1 MATLSDL
8 LQTALRQHQAGQLV
22 EAERLYRAILATH
35 PQQSDAWHLLGV
47 IAFQGGQL
55 DIAAERIQQA
65 IALNSEAAP
74 FHNNL
79 GNVWKAQG
87 NLDAAIASYRQAI
100 QLQPYFAGALN
111 NLGVALQEHSGD
123 FESALACYAAALQQ
137 QPNFAEALNN
147 QGTVLRRLGRLDEAI
162 ASYERAVLLRPDYFD
177 ALNNLGVAWTAKGSL
192 DEAHHAL
199 GRALQLRPNSAKTL
213 ISLGNVFKDQGRI
226 ADALAHFHRAWE
238 VEPHNADAQDNYL
251 YTLVFSPDHDAA
263 AIYAEHQRWVD
274 LVTRSVSE
282 GERSTDPRFH
292 ALPKQN
298 VDVRPPSLTL
308 RVTSADVNIRRLRI
322 GYVSPDFRSHAE
334 SFFTVPLF
342 ENHDHDQFEIF
353 AYSDVTE
360 PDIVTERLRAS
371 TDHWIET
378 AALTDQ
384 QLAQRI
390 RDDRIDVLVDL
401 TLHMAKNRLRMFALK
416 PAPVQ
421 VCWLAY
427 QGTTG
432 LPQMDFR
439 LSDPHLDP
447 PGMFDEFYSERTI
460 RLPETFWCYDPL
472 IDSSPSLTRRVSE
485 GEYCNDLQNQS
496 ISECP
501 PSLTL
506 PVSERAADPRGLV
519 SDLPALRNGFVTFGS
534 LNAFCKVNPPLLRLW
549 ASVLRAVPNSRL
561 MLLAPEGSHRETTLS
576 LFETECVARE
586 RIVLVNKR
594 PRAEYLAYFH
604 DIDISLDTLP
614 YGGQTTSLDSFWMGV
629 PVISMLGNTAVGRA
643 GASQLQNLG
652 LPELI
657 AESPEQFV
665 AIAVALAKAPQRL
678 IDLRSSL
685 RQRLLNSPLMDGPRF
700 TCRVEEAFRQMDIL
714 SRATDC

>member
-1 MATLSDL
+1 MTNILDL
-8 LQTALRQHQAGQLV
+8 LQTALRQHQAGQLT
-22 EAERLYRAILATH
+22 EAERLYRAVLAAH
-35 PQQSDAWHLLGV
+35 PQQPDAWHLLGV
-47 IAFQGGQL
+47 IAFQAGQF

-79 GNVWKAQG
+79 GNVWKSQR
-87 NLDAAIASYRQAI
+87 NLAAAITSYRRAI
-100 QLQPYFAGALN
+100 QLQPHFADALN
-111 NLGVALQEHSGD
+111 NLGVALQEHSAD
-123 FESALACYAAALQQ
+123 FETALACYAAALQQ
-137 QPNFAEALNN
+137 QPNCAEVFNN
-147 QGTVLRRLGRLDEAI
+147 QGTALRRLGRLDEAI
-162 ASYERAVLLRPDYFD
+162 ASYERAVLLRPDYVD

-226 ADALAHFHRAWE
+226 ADSLAHFRRAWD

-251 YTLVFSPDHDAA
+251 YTLVFSPDHNAA
-263 AIYAEHQRWVD
+263 AIYAEHQRW
-274 LVTRSVSE
+274 SAS
-282 GERSTDPRFH
+282 
-292 ALPKQN
+292 LPSFAARQEP
-298 VDVRPPSLTL
+298 RPPVGAASNEI
-308 RVTSADVNIRRLRI
+308 DRLRI

-378 AALTDQ
+378 AALSDQ

-416 PAPVQ
+416 PAPAQ

-432 LPQMDFR
+432 LPQMDFL

-460 RLPETFWCYDPL
+460 RLPETFWCYDSL

-485 GEYCNDLQNQS
+485 GECCNDLQNQS

-506 PVSERAADPRGLV
+506 RVGERAADPRGLV

-586 RIVLVNKR
+586 RIVFVAKR
-594 PRAEYLAYFH
+594 PRAEYLSYFN

-643 GASQLQNLG
+643 GASQLRNLG

-678 IDLRSSL
+678 IELRSTL

-700 TCRVEEAFRQMDIL
+700 ARHVEEAFRQIDIL
-714 SRATDC
+714 SRAIDC

>member
-1 MATLSDL
+1 MTTLSDL
-8 LQTALRQHQAGQLV
+8 LQTALKQHQAGQLV
-22 EAERLYRAILATH
+22 EAERLYRAVLNVH
-35 PQQSDAWHLLGV
+35 SQQPDAWHLLGV
-47 IAFQGGQL
+47 IAFQGGQF
-55 DIAAERIQQA
+55 DVAGERIQQA

-87 NLDAAIASYRQAI
+87 NLDAAIARYRRAI
-100 QLQPYFAGALN
+100 QLQPYFADALN
-111 NLGVALQEHSGD
+111 NLGVALQEHSAD

-177 ALNNLGVAWTAKGSL
+177 ALNNLGVAWTAKGRL
-192 DEAHHAL
+192 DEAHDAL
-199 GRALQLRPNSAKTL
+199 RRALQLRPNSAKTL

-263 AIYAEHQRWVD
+263 AIYAEHQRWAASLPSFAAQPAD
-274 LVTRSVSE
+274 LGDRSISRNALASGSNSETTTAKESDVSAFRLI
-282 GERSTDPRFH
+282 G
-292 ALPKQN
+292 
-298 VDVRPPSLTL
+298 
-308 RVTSADVNIRRLRI
+308 RLRI

-371 TDHWIET
+371 SDHWIET

-401 TLHMAKNRLRMFALK
+401 TLHMAKNRLHMFALK

-432 LPQMDFR
+432 LPQMDYR
-439 LSDPHLDP
+439 LSDPHMDP

-472 IDSSPSLTRRVSE
+472 TAFEDAELQARRASEWSHLSGDDHSLARRAR
-485 GEYCNDLQNQS
+485 
-496 ISECP
+496 EC
-501 PSLTL
+501 
-506 PVSERAADPRGLV
+506 RN
-519 SDLPALRNGFVTFGS
+519 DLPALRNGFVTFGS

-586 RIVLVNKR
+586 RIVFVAKR

-657 AESPEQFV
+657 AESSEQFV

-678 IDLRSSL
+678 IDVRISL

-700 TCRVEEAFRQMDIL
+700 ARCVEEAFRQMDFL